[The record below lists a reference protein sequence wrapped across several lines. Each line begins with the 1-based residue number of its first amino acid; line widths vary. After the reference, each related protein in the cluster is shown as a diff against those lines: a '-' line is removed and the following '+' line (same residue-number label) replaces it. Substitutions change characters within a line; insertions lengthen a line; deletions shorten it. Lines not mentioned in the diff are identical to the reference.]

1 MENGGR
7 IRHEE
12 QPADDRDLVLA
23 FQNGCPEAYEAI
35 YRRHEARVRATC
47 GRVLGRQDD
56 AQEAV
61 QETFLRAYQALG
73 RFNGQY
79 QLGAW
84 LSRIATN
91 VCLDQL
97 RSQSRRSPLALVPS
111 FSSEIADPSP
121 EPEEI
126 VTGRDPRVH
135 RAIENIQPLH
145 ARALK
150 LRAIHGMS
158 HDEMASRL
166 SMSPAQVKA
175 LLHRARRS
183 FRRAFDKAGNWVAA
197 PLVGLRSL
205 VGRTRDAPSGND
217 SLLLAGT
224 AGHAL
229 AEKAV
234 AGVVLAALAFSN
246 LSLGDGAQP
255 PATADGATDTTIAPR
270 NWNAGLDSFGTGFV
284 PTVVGKGARSSS
296 DRAEPRT
303 TRDADLVADV
313 VLTVEGAAPAR
324 PP

>member
-1 MENGGR
+1 MNHAIILAYVGQKAFDRAFETSKRLFKTIGAKIAGIAPAEENLHDMENGGR

-150 LRAIHGMS
+150 LRAIHG
-158 HDEMASRL
+158 
-166 SMSPAQVKA
+166 
-175 LLHRARRS
+175 
-183 FRRAFDKAGNWVAA
+183 
-197 PLVGLRSL
+197 
-205 VGRTRDAPSGND
+205 
-217 SLLLAGT
+217 
-224 AGHAL
+224 
-229 AEKAV
+229 
-234 AGVVLAALAFSN
+234 
-246 LSLGDGAQP
+246 LSL
-255 PATADGATDTTIAPR
+255 IHI
-270 NWNAGLDSFGTGFV
+270 
-284 PTVVGKGARSSS
+284 
-296 DRAEPRT
+296 
-303 TRDADLVADV
+303 
-313 VLTVEGAAPAR
+313 
-324 PP
+324 